1 MEQTTTNVANLDD
14 KRGGRGREAR
24 GGECGQ
30 CLVANLCLARGF
42 DQADRDAV
50 QQIVSG
56 TRIARRNEAICQ
68 QGEPVKHLM
77 IVRSGSVKRVMH
89 SPTGEQHILSFHL
102 PGHVIGFDAMATG
115 SHPAMTVALETS
127 SLCLIPV
134 KALEQLAMS
143 NARVQSRVMQSAAL
157 SIVEGHERSRLLS
170 RRAAEQRIAG
180 FLIMLAR
187 HQAARRLDAR
197 HFDLPM
203 ARQDIASYLCLAF
216 ETVSR
221 VLSSLNADGVIK
233 VEHRSLEILDPD
245 RLSAIAEEPL
255 FVEPRAA
262 SRCEA
267 G

>member
-1 MEQTTTNVANLDD
+1 MDQITNIANLED
-14 KRGGRGREAR
+14 KRGARGREGR
-24 GGECGQ
+24 GGECSQ
-30 CLVANLCLARGF
+30 CVVQNLCLARGF
-42 DQADRDAV
+42 EQADRDAV
-50 QQIVSG
+50 QQIISG

-68 QGEPVKHLM
+68 QGEPLKHLM

-115 SHPAMTVALETS
+115 NHPAMTVALETS

-134 KALEQLAMS
+134 KSLEQLSMT
-143 NARVQSRVMQSAAL
+143 NPRVHGRVMQSAAL

-180 FLIMLAR
+180 FIVMLAK

-221 VLSSLNADGVIK
+221 VLSAMNADGVIS
-233 VEHRSLEILDPD
+233 VEHRALEILDPA
-245 RLSAIAEEPL
+245 RLAALAEEPL
-255 FVEPRAA
+255 FADAVQA
-262 SRCEA
+262 SRREV